1 MTLGVSVQP
10 VKRSVAQR
18 EGLFADGL
26 AQRSMLDQ
34 LKTAV
39 ASLPPVGSP
48 SPPMLSPLTRHH
60 QQQHAGSADESP
72 VRCGGFS

>member
-1 MTLGVSVQP
+1 M
-10 VKRSVAQR
+10 AQR
-18 EGLFADGL
+18 EGMFADGL

-34 LKTAV
+34 LKTAA

-60 QQQHAGSADESP
+60 QQQHANGGDEP
-72 VRCGGFS
+72 RQAAVRCGGFL